1 MEPVGFAFSVPITK
15 AFEENGCRY
24 FEGVGSDTRVDR
36 QRQRLSGEAV
46 AKLAGQALEKQI
58 GVKAEHRGRWTDE
71 FAAVVATEVLPD
83 GSFFFRARLEKEH
96 PEGEIVWGKL
106 QTGKKLGASIE
117 GRLIAAH
124 AEDAGDGP
132 VEVIDDLEIDALV
145 ITPRPA
151 NPRTW
156 VAAVVKSLAPE
167 RAEKRAERAPAKG
180 CERDGEL
187 AKSLESLDE
196 RIVAL
201 AASAEAL
208 AAENRWLEAQL
219 ARITDALERIPVRKG
234 IPFAAE
240 RSGERGACVLAT
252 DEYKG
257 APPQRQREM
266 LEAEMSR
273 LLGSVG
279 R

>member
-15 AFEENGCRY
+15 AFEEDGERY
-24 FEGVGSDTRVDR
+24 FEGVGSDTRVDK
-36 QRQRLSGEAV
+36 QRQRLSDAAI
-46 AKLAGQALEKQI
+46 AKIAGQALEKQI

-71 FAAVVATEVLPD
+71 FAYVVATEVLPD
-83 GSFFFRARLEKEH
+83 NSFFFRARMERGH
-96 PEGEIVWGKL
+96 PEGEVVWGKL
-106 QTGKKLGASIE
+106 QAGKKLGASIE

-124 AEDAGDGP
+124 LEEGEDGGP

-156 VAAVVKSLAPE
+156 VAAVTKSLAPQRE
-167 RAEKRAERAPAKG
+167 AERAR
-180 CERDGEL
+180 ET
-187 AKSLESLDE
+187 AKSLATLEE
-196 RIVAL
+196 RIAAL

-219 ARITDALERIPVRKG
+219 ARITDALERIPVRKA
-234 IPFAAE
+234 IPFVTE
-240 RSGERGACVLAT
+240 RKFGETPCVLAT
-252 DEYKG
+252 DEYRN

-266 LEAEMSR
+266 LEEEMAR
-273 LLGSVG
+273 LLGAVG